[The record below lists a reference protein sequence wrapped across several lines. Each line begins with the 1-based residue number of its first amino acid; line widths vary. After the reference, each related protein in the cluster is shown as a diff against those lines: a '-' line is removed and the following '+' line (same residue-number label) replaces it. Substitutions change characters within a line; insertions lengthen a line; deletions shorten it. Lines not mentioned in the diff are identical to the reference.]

1 MRRTYGLVA
10 AVVALAVLTAVK
22 LRAQQQDWTPPS
34 REMPEMPASGQ
45 LSGGWRAALGA
56 WFRGADE
63 GLDGIRAVGDG
74 LPRDMA
80 AARPQMVRFMG
91 GSRPV
96 AAWTDRNGDGRADMV
111 EVYRGGALAYQLV
124 DSDYNGS
131 ANVLRVYDAS
141 GALARENR
149 Y

>member
-1 MRRTYGLVA
+1 MRRTYGLAA

-22 LRAQQQDWTPPS
+22 LRAQQDWLPPS
-34 REMPEMPASGQ
+34 REMPEMPAMSQ
-45 LSGGWRAALGA
+45 LRGGWRGALGS
-56 WFRGADE
+56 WFRGAGE
-63 GLDGIRAVGDG
+63 GVDGIRAVGEEM
-74 LPRDMA
+74 PRGMD
-80 AARPQMVRFMG
+80 ARPRMVSFMG

-96 AAWTDRNGDGRADMV
+96 ASWKDRNGDGRADLV
-111 EVYRGGALAYQLV
+111 EVYRGGAVAYQLI
-124 DSDYNGS
+124 DADYDGS

>member
-1 MRRTYGLVA
+1 MRGRLGLVA
-10 AVVALAVLTAVK
+10 ALTAVAVLAAVR
-22 LRAQQQDWTPPS
+22 LRAQDWSPPS
-34 REMPEMPASGQ
+34 RDMPQMPASSE
-45 LSGGWRAALGA
+45 LSGGWRGGLAS

-63 GLDGIRAVGDG
+63 ALDGIRALGEG
-74 LPRDMA
+74 GG
-80 AARPQMVRFMG
+80 ARPRMVRFMG

-111 EVYRGGALAYQLV
+111 EIYRGGAVAYQLI
-124 DSDYNGS
+124 DADYDGT

>member
-1 MRRTYGLVA
+1 MRRRFGLAAAIAAMAVLA
-10 AVVALAVLTAVK
+10 AVR
-22 LRAQQQDWTPPS
+22 LRAQQQDWSPPS
-34 REMPEMPASGQ
+34 RTMPPMPASAE
-45 LSGGWRAALGA
+45 LSGGWRTSAGA

-63 GLDGIRAVGDG
+63 GVDGIRALGEG
-74 LPRDMA
+74 SG
-80 AARPQMVRFMG
+80 ARPRMVRFMG

-96 AAWTDRNGDGRADMV
+96 AAWTDRNGDGRADLV
-111 EVYRGGALAYQLV
+111 EVYRGGAVAYQLI
-124 DSDYNGS
+124 DADYDGT

>member
-1 MRRTYGLVA
+1 MRRTYGLAA

-22 LRAQQQDWTPPS
+22 LRAQQQDWSPPS
-34 REMPEMPASGQ
+34 REMPEMPASSQ
-45 LSGGWRAALGA
+45 LGGGWRSALGA
-56 WFRGADE
+56 WFRGTGE
-63 GLDGIRAVGDG
+63 GLEGIRAVGEEM
-74 LPRDMA
+74 PRGMD
-80 AARPQMVRFMG
+80 ARPRMVRFMG
-91 GSRPV
+91 GTRPV
-96 AAWTDRNGDGRADMV
+96 AEWSDRNGDGRADMV
-111 EVYRGGALAYQLV
+111 QVYRGGAVAYQLV

>member
-1 MRRTYGLVA
+1 MRRTYGLAA

-34 REMPEMPASGQ
+34 REMPEMPAQAQ
-45 LSGGWRAALGA
+45 LDGGWRATLGA

-63 GLDGIRAVGDG
+63 GLGGIRAVGDG
-74 LPRDMA
+74 APRSVVN
-80 AARPQMVRFMG
+80 ARPQLVRFMG

-96 AAWTDRNGDGRADMV
+96 AEWTDRNGDGRADKV
-111 EVYRGGALAYQLV
+111 EVYRGGALVYQLV
-124 DSDYNGS
+124 DSDYNGT

>member
-1 MRRTYGLVA
+1 MRRTYGLAA

-22 LRAQQQDWTPPS
+22 LRAQQDWSPPS
-34 REMPEMPASGQ
+34 REMPEMPASSQ
-45 LSGGWRAALGA
+45 LGGGWRGALGS
-56 WFRGADE
+56 WFRGAGE
-63 GLDGIRAVGDG
+63 GLDGIRAVGEEM
-74 LPRDMA
+74 PRGMD
-80 AARPQMVRFMG
+80 ARPRMVSFMG

-96 AAWTDRNGDGRADMV
+96 ASWKDRNGDGRADLV
-111 EVYRGGALAYQLV
+111 EVYRGGAVAYQLI
-124 DSDYNGS
+124 DADYDGS

>member
-1 MRRTYGLVA
+1 MRRTYGLAA

-22 LRAQQQDWTPPS
+22 LRAQQQEWTPPS
-34 REMPEMPASGQ
+34 REMPEMPASSQ
-45 LSGGWRAALGA
+45 LGGGWRSALGA
-56 WFRGADE
+56 WFNGAGE
-63 GLDGIRAVGDG
+63 GLDGIRAVGEEM
-74 LPRDMA
+74 PRGMG
-80 AARPQMVRFMG
+80 AARPRMVRFMG

-96 AAWTDRNGDGRADMV
+96 AEWRDRNGDGRADMV
-111 EVYRGGALAYQLV
+111 EVYRGGALAYQLI

-141 GALARENR
+141 GALSRENR

>member
-1 MRRTYGLVA
+1 MRRTYGLAA

-22 LRAQQQDWTPPS
+22 LRAQQQDWSPPS
-34 REMPEMPASGQ
+34 REMPEMPAQAQ
-45 LSGGWRAALGA
+45 LGGGWRAALGA

-63 GLDGIRAVGDG
+63 GLDGIRAVGEG
-74 LPRDMA
+74 MPRDLGS
-80 AARPQMVRFMG
+80 ARPQMVRFMG

-96 AAWTDRNGDGRADMV
+96 AEWKDRNGDGRADMV